1 MNKVGDNE
9 ITYRQVDKSW
19 LAAYDAIP
27 MLVNVQSI
35 YRLVRVDQGLGGLLL
50 QEEAVDSYIKDLGIY
65 EEATRYEEQFDITNW
80 VFYMAFAGDKPIGAV
95 TVAAQTENVNML
107 EGRSDLS
114 VLWDLRVDDAVKG
127 RGVGTRLFQLAA
139 EWSREKGFVQM
150 IIECQNNNVPACR
163 FYQKQGAV
171 LGKIDAHAY
180 WHDPAV
186 RDEVQLIWYL
196 TL

>member
-1 MNKVGDNE
+1 MNRASGSE
-9 ITYRQVDKSW
+9 MTYRQVDKSW
-19 LAAYDAIP
+19 FEAYDAIP
-27 MLVNVQSI
+27 MRVNVQSI

-50 QEEAVDSYIKDLGIY
+50 QEEAVDSYIKDFGVH
-65 EEATRYEEQFDITNW
+65 EEATGYEKRFDIANW
-80 VFYMAFAGDKPIGAV
+80 VFFMAFAGEKPIGAA
-95 TVAAQTENVNML
+95 TVAAQTANVDML
-107 EGRSDLS
+107 EGRDDIS
-114 VLWDLRVDDAVKG
+114 VLWDLRVDDAYKG

-139 EWSREKGFVQM
+139 EWSRSKGFVEM
-150 IIECQNNNVPACR
+150 KIECQNNNVPACR

-171 LGKIDAHAY
+171 LGKIDARAY

>member
-1 MNKVGDNE
+1 MNKRENG

-19 LAAYDAIP
+19 FAAYDAIP
-27 MLVNVQSI
+27 MRVNVKRI
-35 YRLVRVDQGLGGLLL
+35 YRLVRVDQGLGGLML
-50 QEEAVDSYIKDLGIY
+50 QEEAVDGYIKDLGVY

-114 VLWDLRVDDAVKG
+114 VLWDLRVDDAYKG
-127 RGVGTRLFQLAA
+127 RGVGTQLFQLAA
-139 EWSREKGFVQM
+139 EWSRSKGFTQLK
-150 IIECQNNNVPACR
+150 IECQNNNVPACH

-171 LGKIDAHAY
+171 IGKIDAYAY